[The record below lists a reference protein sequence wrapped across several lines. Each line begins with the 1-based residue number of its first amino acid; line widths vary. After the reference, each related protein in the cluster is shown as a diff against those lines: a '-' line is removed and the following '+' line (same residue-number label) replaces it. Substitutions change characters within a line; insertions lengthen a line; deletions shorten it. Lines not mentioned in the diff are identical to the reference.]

1 MIHDIL
7 GINLSAHKIFQKSKF
22 MKNYTGV
29 ICHGS
34 KTLTRGGLV
43 NTCGVRDFAQE
54 FWGVRYFAQKF

>member
-7 GINLSAHKIFQKSKF
+7 GINISAHKIFQESKF

-29 ICHGS
+29 ISYGS

-43 NTCGVRDFAQE
+43 NICGVRDFTQ
-54 FWGVRYFAQKF
+54 

>member
-7 GINLSAHKIFQKSKF
+7 GINISAHKIFQESKF

-29 ICHGS
+29 ISYGS

-43 NTCGVRDFAQE
+43 NICGVRDKICRVSIFPKVWRR
-54 FWGVRYFAQKF
+54 F